1 MSTQNT
7 KKQIVLPLIIAA
19 TLLVGLYLGHL
30 LTAGSASEG
39 NNKLTI
45 YPQTNK
51 LDRILGL
58 IEEEYV
64 DTVDKQKL
72 IEELIPDILKHL
84 DPHTVYIPAKE
95 LEEVNQELEGNFG
108 GIGVQFSIQNDTV
121 MVVAVVSG
129 GPSEKL
135 GILPGDRI
143 VAVND
148 TTIAGTKITNND
160 VMKKL
165 RGPLGTKVKV
175 GILRRNLTK
184 ALQFDI
190 TRGIIPVYSVDVSFM
205 LTPEIGYV
213 KVNRFAK
220 NTYEEFVT
228 AIAKLK
234 ANNCKKIII
243 DLRGNSGGFLDVA
256 FNMINEFL
264 GQNELIVYTK
274 GKSNPRQD
282 MNATGSG
289 SLQNTQIAVLVDE
302 FSASASE
309 IFAGAIQDNDRGIIV
324 GRRSFG
330 KGLVQQQIPL
340 PDGSAMRLTIARYY
354 TPSGRCIQK
363 PYEDGN
369 ADYYS
374 DIMKRYKHGEFYQ
387 KDSIQLTDTTVYKT
401 KKGRIVYGGGGI
413 MPDVFVPRDTTA
425 FTEYYYQLREKGIVY
440 QYALQYADQ
449 NRDKLKALNNA
460 TAIENELAK
469 TNLVSELVKYAE
481 SKGIKTVPAQLAISR
496 HIIDNE
502 VKAYIAR
509 NIIDN
514 DGFYP
519 IIVKTDK
526 EVAAAIEALN
536 KEKN

>member
-1 MSTQNT
+1 
-7 KKQIVLPLIIAA
+7 
-19 TLLVGLYLGHL
+19 
-30 LTAGSASEG
+30 
-39 NNKLTI
+39 
-45 YPQTNK
+45 
-51 LDRILGL
+51 
-58 IEEEYV
+58 
-64 DTVDKQKL
+64 
-72 IEELIPDILKHL
+72 
-84 DPHTVYIPAKE
+84 
-95 LEEVNQELEGNFG
+95 
-108 GIGVQFSIQNDTV
+108 
-121 MVVAVVSG
+121 
-129 GPSEKL
+129 
-135 GILPGDRI
+135 
-143 VAVND
+143 
-148 TTIAGTKITNND
+148 
-160 VMKKL
+160 
-165 RGPLGTKVKV
+165 V

-205 LTPEIGYV
+205 LTPDIGYI

-220 NTYEEFVT
+220 NTYTEFVT
-228 AIAKLK
+228 GIAKLK
-234 ANNCKKIII
+234 ANNCQKIII
-243 DLRGNSGGFLDVA
+243 DLLGNSGGFLDVA

-264 GQNELIVYTK
+264 GPNELIVYTE
-274 GKSNPRQD
+274 GKSNPRQE

-289 SLQNTQIAVLVDE
+289 TLQNTQDAVLVDE

-340 PDGSAMRLTIARYY
+340 PDGSALRLTIARYY

-401 KKGRIVYGGGGI
+401 KKGRVVYGGGGI
-413 MPDVFVPRDTTA
+413 MPDVFVPRDTTE
-425 FTEYYYQLREKGIVY
+425 FTEYYYQLREKGLIY

-449 NRDKLKALNNA
+449 NRDKLKALNTA
-460 TAIENELAK
+460 TAIETELAK
-469 TNLVSELVKYAE
+469 TNLVSELVKFAE
-481 SKGIKTVPAQLAISR
+481 SKGVKTIAAQLAISR

-519 IIVKTDK
+519 IIMKTDK